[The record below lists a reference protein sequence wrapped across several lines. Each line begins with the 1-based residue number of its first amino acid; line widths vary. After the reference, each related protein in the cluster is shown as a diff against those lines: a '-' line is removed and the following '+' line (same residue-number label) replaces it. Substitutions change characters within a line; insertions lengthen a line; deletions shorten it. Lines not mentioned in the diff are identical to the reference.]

1 MYNIATITTASD
13 TVRLKFK
20 GRGSIFPSGTFGGGT
35 VEIYFVSVNQDTGAV
50 TVSSTSAYS
59 IDGTTIKT
67 ADVPAGEYDIVL
79 EGSTG
84 GDVDVF
90 YRDQVQLVRN

>member
-1 MYNIATITTASD
+1 MWNISNITTASD

-20 GRGSIFPSGTFGGGT
+20 GRGSIFPDGDFGGGT
-35 VEIYFVSVNQDTGAV
+35 VEIYFVSTNPATGV
-50 TVSSTSAYS
+50 IVVSSTSAYS
-59 IDGTTIKT
+59 IDGSTVKA

-79 EGSTG
+79 ANSTA

-90 YRDQVQLVRN
+90 WNDQFTLVRS